1 MSTYHKDHP
10 HYQALEEVLKLHLER
25 YGEPWEKRGPLIQ
38 DILNT
43 CLRSPVAINVWS
55 QAWVPL
61 FADCT
66 YELANLSLD
75 DFEFMDL
82 DYEIKDD

>member
-43 CLRSPVAINVWS
+43 
-55 QAWVPL
+55 L
-61 FADCT
+61 FK
-66 YELANLSLD
+66 SLIILWIG
-75 DFEFMDL
+75 ERKRL
-82 DYEIKDD
+82 EKLERNGIKEMQ